1 MYILSRFWNDIP
13 PVRVPYVLLSIIS
26 VFALNSLTEVKE
38 KKRTIKRNSVSQKE
52 QVKQI
57 HYKNCFHSSSLI
69 NDVCLVG
76 KLSFRLGGGIK
87 YIIINFFG
95 WLTYEWLKENSE
107 HVCYAVE
114 YQAAN
119 EAGNH
124 DHPAPAT
131 VCGSAGVT
139 PIDSCPFFA
148 KARGSL
154 QNLFLLVVQSNTND

>member
-1 MYILSRFWNDIP
+1 MR
-13 PVRVPYVLLSIIS
+13 
-26 VFALNSLTEVKE
+26 AEV
-38 KKRTIKRNSVSQKE
+38 N
-52 QVKQI
+52 QI

-87 YIIINFFG
+87 YIIIFFG

-107 HVCYAVE
+107 HVCNAVE

-131 VCGSAGVT
+131 VCGSTGVT
-139 PIDSCPFFA
+139 LIDSFTIYFLA
-148 KARGSL
+148 KPRGG
-154 QNLFLLVVQSNTND
+154 